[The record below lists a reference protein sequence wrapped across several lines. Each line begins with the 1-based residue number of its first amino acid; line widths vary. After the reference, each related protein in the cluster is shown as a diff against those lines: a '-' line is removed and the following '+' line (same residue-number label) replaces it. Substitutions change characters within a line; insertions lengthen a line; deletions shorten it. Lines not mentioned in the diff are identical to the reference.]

1 MKSLLRMRIPSKLSM
16 SSFLRRKMMLHMT
29 KKIRVLTFQLRKRRK
44 KMYSLYQKSSSLSSK
59 MNKWR
64 TNQDMVKKKKKRR
77 RKRNQRSYLCPVSH
91 RLQENNLAKFLLAR
105 VKSRLENPQAGVL
118 PARVR
123 FPLLRL
129 LARALLAKA
138 KLHLRSLL
146 PRRACLG
153 RQALKR
159 QLIKNR

>member
-29 KKIRVLTFQLRKRRK
+29 KKIRVLIFQLRKRRK
-44 KMYSLYQKSSSLSSK
+44 KMYSLYQKSSLSSK
-59 MNKWR
+59 MNKWQ
-64 TNQDMVKKKKKRR
+64 TNQDMVKKKKKKRR
-77 RKRNQRSYLCPVSH
+77 RKRNQRSYLCTVSH

-129 LARALLAKA
+129 LERALLAKA

-153 RQALKR
+153 HQALKR